1 LESESSRF
9 GTEFSFLAFVKT
21 DLISGEMT
29 GIEFLMGSHQMK
41 NDAGQFVG
49 RRRDG
54 FGSAQFGSHAVAEI
68 AEHGFSVV
76 Q

>member
-1 LESESSRF
+1 LGSESSRF
-9 GTEFSFLAFVKT
+9 GAEFSFLAFVKT

-29 GIEFLMGSHQMK
+29 GIELLVGGHQMK

-49 RRRDG
+49 SRSDG
-54 FGSAQFGSHAVAEI
+54 FRSAQFGSHAAVEI
-68 AEHGFSVV
+68 AEHGFAVV

>member
-1 LESESSRF
+1 LESESSSF

-29 GIEFLMGSHQMK
+29 GIELLAGSHPMK

-49 RRRDG
+49 RRSAG
-54 FGSAQFGSHAVAEI
+54 FGSAQFGSHAAVEI
-68 AEHGFSVV
+68 AEHGFTVV